1 MLSPDNVKVPAPAFV
16 IIPALS
22 PSLITPSISLAALFV
37 IAKVP

>member
-37 IAKVP
+37 IARVP